1 MVGWK
6 WQMKHWSALK
16 TGLMPAE
23 LTSRRGEKGF
33 FGSGSMGGTFGGCC
47 EQVSQEPSSS
57 DTRRRLSLKR
67 ALSLS
72 VKPGMGLGMVDAG
85 FGRGPGSCALNRAAT
100 VWDRIDAVTTAP
112 NKTVATEKRVMQ

>member
-67 ALSLS
+67 ALSFVIKAWMGIGNGGRGVRPRAGILCLEPS
-72 VKPGMGLGMVDAG
+72 RHGLG
-85 FGRGPGSCALNRAAT
+85 
-100 VWDRIDAVTTAP
+100 
-112 NKTVATEKRVMQ
+112 